1 MISYEP
7 LRILL
12 LKEKMK
18 MNELVKNKIVTAD
31 ISVTLNNDTGNVS
44 LTTIDKVMNYL
55 SKELGR
61 TVAIDEILEFIP
73 DPEQDL

>member
-61 TVAIDEILEFIP
+61 TVLINEILEFIP
-73 DPEQDL
+73 DEE

>member
-12 LKEKMK
+12 VKEKR
-18 MNELVKNKIVTAD
+18 NLRELIQNKIITAN
-31 ISVTLNNDTGNVS
+31 ISVTLNNDTGNVTLS
-44 LTTIDKVMNYL
+44 TIDKICNYL

-61 TVAIDEILEFIP
+61 AVAIEEILEFIP
-73 DPEQDL
+73 D